1 MRIARV
7 ECPSAIVL
15 LLDRQEEELCVP
27 TNNVGSWQLNVA
39 GRFTWLQN
47 AATGSGAPLAGDA
60 RLLEQR
66 LERAV
71 NTLPDPI
78 RRASSNEPRSPVD

>member
-7 ECPSAIVL
+7 ERPSAIVL

-27 TNNVGSWQLNVA
+27 TNNVGSWPLNVA

-47 AATGSGAPLAGDA
+47 AATGSGAP
-60 RLLEQR
+60 
-66 LERAV
+66 
-71 NTLPDPI
+71 I
-78 RRASSNEPRSPVD
+78 R